1 MNRSSI
7 ILIISGILYL
17 TFQLVFLKNAVLFH
31 SAFCFIYIAFL
42 LLLPVETS
50 AIILMMTGFVIGV
63 FVDMFYDSLGLH
75 ALACVSIMYVR
86 NFWLGRLTPQGGYDS
101 SVVPNISMNGLQWF
115 LTYSIPLIFVHH
127 AILFFTEVGGFQY
140 FGFTLLKVVF
150 STLFTTVVILIAQ
163 YLFPGAKRI

>member
-7 ILIISGILYL
+7 ILIISFILHL
-17 TFQLVFLKNAVLFH
+17 TFQLVILKNAVLFH

-50 AIILMMTGFVIGV
+50 TIFLMVVGFVTGV
-63 FVDMFYDSLGLH
+63 FIDMFYDSLGLH

-86 NFWLGRLTPQGGYDS
+86 NFWLTRLTPQGGYDS
-101 SVVPNISMNGLQWF
+101 SVIPNVASNGLQWF

-127 AILFFTEVGGFQY
+127 AVLFFTEVGGFQY

-150 STLFTTVVILIAQ
+150 STLFTTLVILIVQ
-163 YLFPGAKRI
+163 YLFPISRRI